1 MSTRVPPPVPERFR
15 VARGTLLMDRFMN
28 HFIKFGGVSVVV
40 AVFGIFLFILLQVIP
55 LFQRAE
61 VEELQTLPLDPAGD
75 YLMLGLD

>member
-15 VARGTLLMDRFMN
+15 VSRGTLLMDRFMN

-61 VEELQTLPLDPAGD
+61 V
-75 YLMLGLD
+75 